1 MQRILKRGEP
11 VASATIAYAELYS
24 GLTRRYREGDLSEL
38 QYRRVCR
45 HVEQDWM
52 AMVKV
57 ELGSE
62 ILSSVRVLV
71 ERHTLRG
78 FDAIHLA
85 SALGLQAAANASV
98 TFVAADHRLLR
109 AAAHERLA
117 IVNPEAPRSMEV

>member
-1 MQRILKRGEP
+1 
-11 VASATIAYAELYS
+11 
-24 GLTRRYREGDLSEL
+24 
-38 QYRRVCR
+38 
-45 HVEQDWM
+45 M

-62 ILSSVRVLV
+62 ILSAARGLID
-71 ERHTLRG
+71 RHALRG

-109 AAAHERLA
+109 AAAQERLA
-117 IVNPEAPRSMEV
+117 IVNPEAPTG